1 MTQTLIKQE
10 PLLSLQNA
18 STQFEDQTIIEAAR
32 KIFLT
37 QKSDMSMFV
46 SVSDS
51 LQQIMEYC
59 GRTESCD

>member
-10 PLLSLQNA
+10 HPLSLQNA

>member
-10 PLLSLQNA
+10 HPLSLQNA

-59 GRTESCD
+59 GRTDSCD

>member
-37 QKSDMSMFV
+37 QKSDMSVFV

>member
-1 MTQTLIKQE
+1 MTLTLIKQE
-10 PLLSLQNA
+10 HPLLLQNA
-18 STQFEDQTIIEAAR
+18 TTQFEDQTIIEAAR

-37 QKSDMSMFV
+37 QKSDLSMFV

-59 GRTESCD
+59 GRTDSCD